1 MASKMIQ
8 SKFMKRNVWIL
19 VFWGI
24 VLMVC
29 AEPPFHGTI
38 FIDRDILT
46 ESDPSSF
53 RKLVVSGTGQR
64 RMFDRR
70 VNKWIE
76 TSAHL
81 FRAEFEETGMDIEVQ
96 VNSEFSADQ
105 AQQEANR
112 YLRVI
117 GQLPVCLRKD
127 VETVW
132 IHDGHKPFGGGNK
145 NLLIHTRQG
154 AEYIAKGILEETFI
168 HEATHTS
175 IDDHHRNQPNWLAAQ
190 KSDPEYIS
198 TYARDNP
205 RREDLAESFL
215 LYLAVRHRADRIDSD
230 LKALI
235 EMTIPH
241 RIAYFDSLSLNLEPF
256 VSGKSANQT
265 TP

>member
-1 MASKMIQ
+1 MAGEMVQ
-8 SKFMKRNVWIL
+8 STGMKRNLLSVMI
-19 VFWGI
+19 WGI

-53 RKLVVSGTGQR
+53 RKLVGSGTGQR

-70 VNKWIE
+70 VNNWIE

-81 FRAEFEETGMDIEVQ
+81 FRAEFEEPGMDIEVQ

-105 AQQEANR
+105 AQVEANR
-112 YLRVI
+112 YLRAI

-132 IHDGHKPFGGGNK
+132 IHDGLKPFGGGNN
-145 NLLIHTRQG
+145 NLLIHTGQG

-175 IDDHHRNQPNWLAAQ
+175 IDAYHWKQTEWLAAQ
-190 KSDPEYIS
+190 KNDPEFIS

-215 LYLAVRHRADRIDSD
+215 LYLAVRHRPDRIDSD
-230 LKALI
+230 LKNLV
-235 EMTIPH
+235 EKTIPH
-241 RIAYFDSLSLNLEPF
+241 RIAYFDSLVLNLEPF
-256 VSGKSANQT
+256 AKGKTGTQISQ
-265 TP
+265 